1 MGWRRSQSA
10 SGGIGTGDTGRRT
23 GASATAGPAP
33 KRTSTIAQLRNPPGG
48 HDARRM
54 LAALFLDRVGNGVWS
69 SALVLYFTVV
79 AHLSAGQIGAL
90 LGVAGLVGIAGPPI
104 AGELAERYP
113 VRTILVACHLIRV
126 LTLCAV
132 PLCHGFAPL
141 LAVTTATTLCDRG
154 SKTMEIVFAGQTAGD
169 RRTTYR
175 ALSRVVMNAA
185 YALGAGLAAIAVA
198 LGTTRVYEV
207 VVVLDGL
214 SYLAVAAIVMR
225 TSRRAPVR
233 AAADSAPSSA
243 DAADNAGGKKAEAR
257 GRSPWRDPGYL
268 LFVVLDTFLN
278 LDDTIMTV
286 GIPLWAVTRTD
297 APHAVIPAVMV
308 INTLMCVF
316 LQMPVTSRVAG
327 ARSAARAACWYG
339 VALLAGCALIAGS
352 ARGGAAVEAVAL
364 LAAAVVLTGAEL
376 VRSLV
381 SWELAVS
388 LAPADAQASYLG
400 VAGMAQAVERSAGPV
415 VLSTVVLAAGPVGWL
430 GLGAVVTGLGVLQR
444 VASLRRLDRDQA
456 AARQS
461 VSSMAI
467 T

>member
-1 MGWRRSQSA
+1 MRWGRSQSA
-10 SGGIGTGDTGRRT
+10 GGGIRTGGTGRRT
-23 GASATAGPAP
+23 GADPAAGSAITAVP
-33 KRTSTIAQLRNPPGG
+33 KRTGTIAQLRNPPGG
-48 HDARRM
+48 SDARRM
-54 LAALFLDRVGNGVWS
+54 LAALFLDRVGNGVWA

-104 AGELAERYP
+104 VGALAERHP

-154 SKTMEIVFAGQTAGD
+154 SKTMEIVFAGQAAGEQ
-169 RRTTYR
+169 RTTYR

-185 YALGAGLAAIAVA
+185 YALGAGLSAIAVA
-198 LGTTRVYEV
+198 VGTTRVYEL
-207 VVVLDGL
+207 VVVLDGV

-225 TSRRAPVR
+225 TSRRAP
-233 AAADSAPSSA
+233 AAVSSSSSESA
-243 DAADNAGGKKAEAR
+243 GAEHAPAKPR
-257 GRSPWRDPGYL
+257 GRNPWRDPGYL
-268 LFVVLDTFLN
+268 VFVLLDIFLN
-278 LDDTIMTV
+278 LDDTILTV

-316 LQMPVTSRVAG
+316 LQMPVSARVAG
-327 ARSAARAACWYG
+327 ARPAARAACWYG
-339 VALLAGCALIAGS
+339 VALLAGCALIATSG
-352 ARGGAAVEAVAL
+352 RGGAAVATLTL
-364 LAAAVVLTGAEL
+364 LSAAAVVTGAEL

-388 LAPADAQASYLG
+388 LAPAEAQASYLG
-400 VAGMAQAVERSAGPV
+400 VAGMAQAIERSGGPV
-415 VLSTVVLAAGPVGWL
+415 AMSTVVLAAGPVGWL
-430 GLGAVVTGLGVLQR
+430 GLGMVVTGLGVVQR
-444 VASLRRLDRDQA
+444 VTSLRRLNRDQPV
-456 AARQS
+456 ARQS
-461 VSSMAI
+461 LSSMAI

>member
-1 MGWRRSQSA
+1 
-10 SGGIGTGDTGRRT
+10 
-23 GASATAGPAP
+23 
-33 KRTSTIAQLRNPPGG
+33 
-48 HDARRM
+48 M

-79 AHLSAGQIGAL
+79 AHLGAGQIGAL

-104 AGELAERYP
+104 AGALAERYP
-113 VRTILVACHLIRV
+113 VRSILVACHLIRV

-141 LAVTTATTLCDRG
+141 LAATAATTLCDRG
-154 SKTMEIVFAGQTAGD
+154 SKTMEIVFAGQAAGEQ
-169 RRTTYR
+169 RATYR

-185 YALGAGLAAIAVA
+185 YALGAGLAAVAVA

-207 VVVLDGL
+207 VVVANGL
-214 SYLAVAAIVMR
+214 SYLAVAAMVVR
-225 TSRRAPVR
+225 TSRHAPTHAAASSSPDDADGKKVR
-233 AAADSAPSSA
+233 AR
-243 DAADNAGGKKAEAR
+243 AR
-257 GRSPWRDPGYL
+257 NPWRDPGYL
-268 LFVVLDTFLN
+268 LFVLLDVFLN
-278 LDDTIMTV
+278 LDDVILTV
-286 GIPLWAVTRTD
+286 GVPLWAVTRTD

-316 LQMPVTSRVAG
+316 LQMPVSARVAG
-327 ARSAARAACWYG
+327 ARPAARAACWYG
-339 VALLAGCALIAGS
+339 VALFAGCALIAGS
-352 ARGGAAVEAVAL
+352 GHGGPAGAAVMLL
-364 LAAAVVLTGAEL
+364 LAAVVVTGAEL

-400 VAGMAQAVERSAGPV
+400 VAGMAQAIERSAGPV
-415 VLSTVVLAAGPVGWL
+415 ALSTVVLASGPVGWL
-430 GLGAVVTGLGVLQR
+430 GLGAVVTGLGVVQR
-444 VASLRRLDRDQA
+444 VTSLRRLDRGQP

>member
-1 MGWRRSQSA
+1 MGWRRSQSG
-10 SGGIGTGDTGRRT
+10 SGGIGAGGTERRT
-23 GASATAGPAP
+23 GASAAAGTAP
-33 KRTSTIAQLRNPPGG
+33 KRTGTIAQLRNPPGG
-48 HDARRM
+48 HDARLM

-69 SALVLYFTVV
+69 SALVLYLTVV

-104 AGELAERYP
+104 VGQLAERHP

-132 PLCHGFAPL
+132 PLCHGFVAL

-154 SKTMEIVFAGQTAGD
+154 SKTMEIVFAGQAAGD
-169 RRTTYR
+169 GRTTYR

-185 YALGAGLAAIAVA
+185 YALGAGLSAIAVA
-198 LGTTRVYEV
+198 LGTTRVYEI

-214 SYLAVAAIVMR
+214 SYLAIAAIVMR
-225 TSRRAPVR
+225 TSKRAPVR
-233 AAADSAPSSA
+233 AT
-243 DAADNAGGKKAEAR
+243 AGTKTAKAR
-257 GRSPWRDPGYL
+257 GRNPWRDPGYL
-268 LFVVLDTFLN
+268 LFVVLDVFLN
-278 LDDTIMTV
+278 LDDTILTV

-316 LQMPVTSRVAG
+316 LQMPVTARVAG

-339 VALLAGCALIAGS
+339 VGLLAGCALIAASGH
-352 ARGGAAVEAVAL
+352 GGATVEAVTL

-400 VAGMAQAVERSAGPV
+400 VAGMAQAVERSGGPV
-415 VLSTVVLAAGPVGWL
+415 VLSTAVLAAGPVGWL
-430 GLGAVVTGLGVLQR
+430 GLGAVVTGLGVVQR
-444 VASLRRLDRDQA
+444 VASLRRLDRDQPA
-456 AARQS
+456 ALQS

>member
-1 MGWRRSQSA
+1 MRWGRSQSA
-10 SGGIGTGDTGRRT
+10 GGGIRTGGTGRRT
-23 GASATAGPAP
+23 GADPAAGSAATAVP
-33 KRTSTIAQLRNPPGG
+33 KRTGTIAQLRNPPGG
-48 HDARRM
+48 SDARRM
-54 LAALFLDRVGNGVWS
+54 LAALFLDRVGNGVWA

-104 AGELAERYP
+104 VGALAERHP

-154 SKTMEIVFAGQTAGD
+154 SKTMEIVFAGQAAGEQ
-169 RRTTYR
+169 RTTYR

-185 YALGAGLAAIAVA
+185 YALGAGLSAIAVA
-198 LGTTRVYEV
+198 VGTTRVYEL
-207 VVVLDGL
+207 VVVLDGV

-225 TSRRAPVR
+225 TSRRAP
-233 AAADSAPSSA
+233 AAVSSSSSESA
-243 DAADNAGGKKAEAR
+243 GAEHAPAKPR
-257 GRSPWRDPGYL
+257 GRNPWRDPGYL
-268 LFVVLDTFLN
+268 VFVLLDIFLN
-278 LDDTIMTV
+278 LDDTILTV

-316 LQMPVTSRVAG
+316 LQMPVSARVAG
-327 ARSAARAACWYG
+327 ARPAARAACWYG
-339 VALLAGCALIAGS
+339 VALLAGCALIATSG
-352 ARGGAAVEAVAL
+352 RGGAAVATLTL
-364 LAAAVVLTGAEL
+364 LSAAAVVTGAEL

-388 LAPADAQASYLG
+388 LAPAEAQASYLG
-400 VAGMAQAVERSAGPV
+400 VAGMAQAIERSGGPV
-415 VLSTVVLAAGPVGWL
+415 AMSTVVLAAGPVGWL
-430 GLGAVVTGLGVLQR
+430 GLGMVVTGLGVVQR
-444 VASLRRLDRDQA
+444 VTSLRRLDRDQPV
-456 AARQS
+456 ARQS
-461 VSSMAI
+461 LSSMAI

>member
-1 MGWRRSQSA
+1 MRWGRSQSA
-10 SGGIGTGDTGRRT
+10 GGGIRTGGTGRRT
-23 GASATAGPAP
+23 GADPAAGSAATAVP
-33 KRTSTIAQLRNPPGG
+33 KRTGTIAQLRNPPGG
-48 HDARRM
+48 SDARRM
-54 LAALFLDRVGNGVWS
+54 LAALFLDRVGNGVWA

-104 AGELAERYP
+104 VGALAERHP

-154 SKTMEIVFAGQTAGD
+154 SKTMEIVFAGQAAGEQ
-169 RRTTYR
+169 RTTYR

-185 YALGAGLAAIAVA
+185 YALGAGLSAIAVA
-198 LGTTRVYEV
+198 VGTTRVYEL
-207 VVVLDGL
+207 VVVLDGV

-225 TSRRAPVR
+225 TSRRAP
-233 AAADSAPSSA
+233 AAVSSSSSESA
-243 DAADNAGGKKAEAR
+243 GAEHAPAKPR
-257 GRSPWRDPGYL
+257 GRNPWRDPGYL
-268 LFVVLDTFLN
+268 VFVLLDIFLN
-278 LDDTIMTV
+278 LDDTILTV

-316 LQMPVTSRVAG
+316 LQMPVSERVSG
-327 ARSAARAACWYG
+327 ARSAARAASWYG
-339 VALLAGCALIAGS
+339 VGLLAGCALIAASGH
-352 ARGGAAVEAVAL
+352 GGATGATVL
-364 LAAAVVLTGAEL
+364 LLLAAVVLTGAEL

-388 LAPADAQASYLG
+388 LAPAEAQASYLG
-400 VAGMAQAVERSAGPV
+400 VAGMAQAIERSGGPV
-415 VLSTVVLAAGPVGWL
+415 AMSTVVLAAGPVGWL
-430 GLGAVVTGLGVLQR
+430 GLGMVVTGLGVVQR
-444 VASLRRLDRDQA
+444 VTSLRRLNRDQPV
-456 AARQS
+456 ARQS
-461 VSSMAI
+461 LSSMAI